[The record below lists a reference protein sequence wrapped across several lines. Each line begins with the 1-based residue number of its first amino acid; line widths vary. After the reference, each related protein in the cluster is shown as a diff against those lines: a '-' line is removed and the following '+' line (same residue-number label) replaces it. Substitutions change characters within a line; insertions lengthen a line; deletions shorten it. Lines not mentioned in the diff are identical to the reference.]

1 MKKRDKARSSPDMA
15 ASADEVKSGRKGKK
29 YASSKERCQEVYG
42 PPEYFTAPSD
52 KEEDGK

>member
-29 YASSKERCQEVYG
+29 YAPSKERCQEVYG

-52 KEEDGK
+52 EEEDGK